1 MPHSKGFRFKS
12 RRVTTKKSDGGFTK
26 RLLSLKKL
34 SKNDQVA
41 IKIDPTIHK
50 SMPHR
55 RYQGNISIFIGWRG
69 RALVVETNNGKKPV
83 TLVVRPDHVK
93 RIK

>member
-12 RRVTTKKSDGGFTK
+12 RKVTTKKSDSGFSK
-26 RLLSLKKL
+26 RLISLKKL
-34 SKNDQVA
+34 SKNDKIA

-55 RYQGNISIFIGWRG
+55 RYQGNISKFIGWRG
-69 RALVVETNNGKKPV
+69 RALVVKTYNGNKPV
-83 TLVVRPDHVK
+83 TLIVRPDHVK
-93 RIK
+93 IIK

>member
-12 RRVTTKKSDGGFTK
+12 RRVTTKKSDGGFSN

-34 SKNDQVA
+34 SKNDVVA
-41 IKIDPTIHK
+41 IKIDPPIHK

-55 RYQGNISIFIGWRG
+55 RYQGNISKFIGWRG
-69 RALVVETNNGKKPV
+69 RALVVETYNGKKPV
-83 TLVVRPDHVK
+83 NLVVRPDHVK